1 MTDTTKFKN
10 ICVNKAT
17 YSDVMTLSK
26 EIFEVPLSL
35 SKTLEYVVEKEM
47 KRLKK
52 GKNKWQ
58 WKNRLRQCVQHVRE
72 MVILKYLMN

>member
-1 MTDTTKFKN
+1 
-10 ICVNKAT
+10 
-17 YSDVMTLSK
+17 MTLSK

-52 GKNKWQ
+52 GKTNGNGKTD
-58 WKNRLRQCVQHVRE
+58 
-72 MVILKYLMN
+72 

>member
-10 ICVNKAT
+10 ICVNKPT
-17 YSDVMTLSK
+17 YNNVIVLSK

-35 SKTLEYVVEKEM
+35 SQTLEYIVDKEL

-52 GKNKWQ
+52 GKPNGNTKD
-58 WKNRLRQCVQHVRE
+58 
-72 MVILKYLMN
+72 

>member
-1 MTDTTKFKN
+1 MYIILYYITRRNMTDTSKFKN

-26 EIFEVPLSL
+26 KIFDIPLSL

-47 KRLKK
+47 KRLNK
-52 GKNKWQ
+52 GKTNGNGKTD
-58 WKNRLRQCVQHVRE
+58 
-72 MVILKYLMN
+72 

>member
-52 GKNKWQ
+52 GKTNGNSKRTINIINIGSINSSS
-58 WKNRLRQCVQHVRE
+58 K
-72 MVILKYLMN
+72 

>member
-1 MTDTTKFKN
+1 MYIILYYITRRNMTDTTKFKN

-26 EIFEVPLSL
+26 KIFDIPLSL

-47 KRLKK
+47 KRLNK
-52 GKNKWQ
+52 GKTNGNGKTD
-58 WKNRLRQCVQHVRE
+58 
-72 MVILKYLMN
+72 

>member
-1 MTDTTKFKN
+1 MTDTSKFKN

-26 EIFEVPLSL
+26 KIFDIPLSL

-47 KRLKK
+47 KRLNK
-52 GKNKWQ
+52 GKTNGNGKTD
-58 WKNRLRQCVQHVRE
+58 
-72 MVILKYLMN
+72 

>member
-26 EIFEVPLSL
+26 KIFDIPLSL

-47 KRLKK
+47 KRLNK
-52 GKNKWQ
+52 GKTNGNGKTD
-58 WKNRLRQCVQHVRE
+58 
-72 MVILKYLMN
+72 

>member
-10 ICVNKAT
+10 ICVNKPT
-17 YSDVMTLSK
+17 YNNVIVLSK

-35 SKTLEYVVEKEM
+35 SKTLEYIVEKEM

-52 GKNKWQ
+52 GKQNGNTKD
-58 WKNRLRQCVQHVRE
+58 
-72 MVILKYLMN
+72 